1 MLMNNSNIGCNCRN
15 NANNYYFKPI
25 FDELEELSYAKKDQ
39 NVFHVNILNFIFSRL
54 LKRQIEEESLNKI
67 SNPDPQDEY
76 CEASKNSLE
85 NEKINK

>member
-85 NEKINK
+85 TEKINK

>member
-67 SNPDPQDEY
+67 SNPDPQDEF

-85 NEKINK
+85 IEKINK

>member
-1 MLMNNSNIGCNCRN
+1 MLMNNSNIGYNCRN
-15 NANNYYFKPI
+15 NADNYNFKPI

-67 SNPDPQDEY
+67 SNPDSQDEFF
-76 CEASKNSLE
+76 EASKNSLE
-85 NEKINK
+85 IEKINK

>member
-76 CEASKNSLE
+76 CKASKNSLE
-85 NEKINK
+85 TEKINK

>member
-1 MLMNNSNIGCNCRN
+1 MLMSNSNIGCNCRN

-85 NEKINK
+85 TEKINK